1 MDTIYSNFTV
11 EHMESGIK
19 FTRYHGLDAFRCFAM
34 LMGLVIHAP
43 LVFEIPEIVG
53 LANAYKYPP
62 LAGIIL
68 SWIHSWRMPTFFIL
82 SGIFTQF
89 TIINRGVKY
98 FLFDRFIRILIPMV
112 IVTTALNFFWDQ
124 SFLTLYH
131 LWFLYYLFI
140 VSVITSIVFIVTEK
154 TKIKFSKIIKS
165 DHYLISLF
173 LYILLFIILVFLTSS
188 ARENGLKTDIPK
200 IYTDINLVSFLYHW
214 FWFFLGQILYYNR
227 KILDFKLSKVKL
239 FLCFALGITAHFS
252 LLILV
257 FEISFRSLL
266 INILSAASTLI
277 WIIFFVGLFNKI
289 FYKESKIL
297 NILLEYSYS
306 IYLIH
311 IAPSIIFGV
320 IMYTNGF
327 DSLNM
332 ILPNIILS
340 GLSSIFFYYIF
351 IRYTPLN
358 WCVNGY
364 KNSRFKPF

>member
-1 MDTIYSNFTV
+1 
-11 EHMESGIK
+11 MESRIK

-68 SWIHSWRMPTFFIL
+68 SWIHSWRMPAFFIL

-89 TIINRGVKY
+89 TIANRGTKY

-112 IVTTALNFFWDQ
+112 IVTTILNFFWDQ
-124 SFLTLYH
+124 SFQTLYH

-140 VSVITSIVFIVTEK
+140 VSVITVIIFFVAEK
-154 TKIKFSKIIKS
+154 TKIKFPKIINF
-165 DHYLISLF
+165 DRYFISLL
-173 LYILLFIILVFLTSS
+173 LYVLLLFILVFLTSG

-200 IYTDINLVSFLYHW
+200 IYADINLVSFLYHW

-227 KILDFKLSKVKL
+227 KILDFELSKIKL
-239 FLCFALGITAHFS
+239 FICFTLGITTHFS

-257 FEISFRSLL
+257 FEISFRGFYV
-266 INILSAASTLI
+266 NILSTVSTLI
-277 WIIFFVGLFNKI
+277 WILFFGGLFNKI
-289 FYKESKIL
+289 FRKESKIL
-297 NILLEYSYS
+297 NILLEYSYP

-320 IMYTNGF
+320 IMYENGF

-340 GLSSIFFYYIF
+340 GLSSIVFYYIF
-351 IRYTPLN
+351 IRYTPLS
-358 WCVNGY
+358 WFVNGY
-364 KNSRFKPF
+364 KKSWLRPF

>member
-1 MDTIYSNFTV
+1 
-11 EHMESGIK
+11 MESRIK

-68 SWIHSWRMPTFFIL
+68 SWIHSWRMPAFFIL

-89 TIINRGVKY
+89 TITNRGTKY

-112 IVTTALNFFWDQ
+112 IVTTILNFFWDQ
-124 SFLTLYH
+124 SFQTLYH

-140 VSVITSIVFIVTEK
+140 ISTISSILFIIAEK
-154 TKIKFSKIIKS
+154 TKIKFSQITNS
-165 DHYLISLF
+165 NHYLMSLLLYLSLF
-173 LYILLFIILVFLTSS
+173 ILLVFLTDG
-188 ARENGLKTDIPK
+188 ARKNGFKTDIPK

-214 FWFFLGQILYYNR
+214 FWFFLGQILYHSR
-227 KILDFKLSKVKL
+227 KILDFKPTKTKLSIY
-239 FLCFALGITAHFS
+239 FALGLITHFS

-257 FEISFRSLL
+257 FEISFRSFS
-266 INILSAASTLI
+266 INILSVVSTLI
-277 WIIFFVGLFNKI
+277 WIIFFVGFFNK
-289 FYKESKIL
+289 FFHKESKIL
-297 NILLEYSYS
+297 STLLEFSYP

-311 IAPSIIFGV
+311 IAPSIIFGI
-320 IMYTNGF
+320 IMYENGF
-327 DSLNM
+327 DSLTM

-340 GLSSIFFYYIF
+340 GLSSIIFYYIF

-358 WCVNGY
+358 WFINGY
-364 KNSRFKPF
+364 KKSWFRPF